1 MKKYLILFFILNFIS
16 SQKLTFQATML
27 NNLILKSQE
36 NICICPISIYQV
48 VSLVSNG
55 AAGKTYEEIVKSLIP
70 GAEIRKNTQLLL
82 NINNQDILR
91 YYNAKTNIVKMVNG
105 ILTKHPLSTSFLHI
119 SKKYNALISLLESV
133 QQVNNW
139 VKENTNGKIE
149 KILDENRNLG
159 NVEMI
164 LLNAIYFKSN
174 WKYKF
179 DTKKTSLLPFTNL
192 NKENKNI
199 ETMYQ
204 EFESIMYYEDEKI
217 KMIELPYDDNLSMI
231 ILLPS
236 EKYNSI
242 GDYIKKEKED
252 YTLIN
257 NKLKETEKVKLYLPK
272 FKIEYSSSLKESFKK
287 MGMKLAFSDNANLKK
302 LFSDSNLSKN
312 IYIEDIL
319 HKTYINV
326 DEEGTEAAGATAV
339 IISKRAMGIE
349 MRVNHSFLYMI
360 KDKRI
365 MDINGNNMMLFIGI
379 VNNLE

>member
-1 MKKYLILFFILNFIS
+1 MKKLLILFFILTFIS
-16 SQKLTFQATML
+16 SQKLTFQTTML
-27 NNLILKSQE
+27 NNLLKPNE

-55 AAGKTYEEIVKSLIP
+55 ASGKTYEEIVKSLIP
-70 GAEIRKNTQLLL
+70 DTEIKKNTALLL

-91 YYNAKTNIVKMVNG
+91 YYNSKSDIVKIVNG
-105 ILTKHPLSTSFLHI
+105 VLTKHPVSRSFLHI
-119 SKKYNALISLLESV
+119 SKKYNALIELLESV
-133 QQVNNW
+133 KQVNNW

-149 KILDENRNLG
+149 KILDENRSLG
-159 NVEMI
+159 NVQMI

-179 DTKKTSLLPFTNL
+179 DSKKTNLLPFKNL
-192 NKENKNI
+192 NNENKNI

-204 EFESIMYYEDEKI
+204 EFEKVMYYEDEKI
-217 KMIELPYDDNLSMI
+217 KMIELPYNDNLSMI

-236 EKYNSI
+236 EKYNSVI
-242 GDYIKKEKED
+242 DYIKKEKED
-252 YTLIN
+252 YTLIH
-257 NKLKETEKVKLYLPK
+257 NKLKETKNVKLYLPK

-287 MGMKLAFSDNANLKK
+287 MGMKLAFSTNANLKK

-312 IYIEDIL
+312 IFIEDIL
-319 HKTYINV
+319 HKTYIKI
-326 DEEGTEAAGATAV
+326 DEEGTEAASASAV
-339 IISKRAMGIE
+339 IISKRGGGIE

-365 MDINGNNMMLFIGI
+365 MDINGNNMMLFIGVI
-379 VNNLE
+379 NNLQ

>member
-1 MKKYLILFFILNFIS
+1 
-16 SQKLTFQATML
+16 
-27 NNLILKSQE
+27 
-36 NICICPISIYQV
+36 
-48 VSLVSNG
+48 
-55 AAGKTYEEIVKSLIP
+55 
-70 GAEIRKNTQLLL
+70 
-82 NINNQDILR
+82 
-91 YYNAKTNIVKMVNG
+91 
-105 ILTKHPLSTSFLHI
+105 
-119 SKKYNALISLLESV
+119 
-133 QQVNNW
+133 
-139 VKENTNGKIE
+139 
-149 KILDENRNLG
+149 
-159 NVEMI
+159 MI

-179 DTKKTSLLPFTNL
+179 DPKKTELLPFTNL
-192 NKENKNI
+192 NKEKKNV

-204 EFESIMYYEDEKI
+204 QFEKIMYYEDEKI